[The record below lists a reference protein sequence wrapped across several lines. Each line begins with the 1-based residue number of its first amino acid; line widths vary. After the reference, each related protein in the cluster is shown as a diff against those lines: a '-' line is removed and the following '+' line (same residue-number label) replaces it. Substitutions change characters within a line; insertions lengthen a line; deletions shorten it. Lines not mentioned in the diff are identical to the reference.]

1 MITSRLNK
9 TSEIVTY
16 SGAVIDPLNPD
27 PEQIRIEDIAHSLS
41 NQCRFTGHTREFY
54 SVAQHSVLVS
64 YLCDP
69 KDALWGLLHD
79 ASEAYLSDIA
89 SPIKQFSDMGAIYKT
104 VEEALMTAIARC
116 FSLEEKYIST
126 GYPLYGPQLLLPHS
140 VKEADYKALRI
151 EMRDLM
157 PAGIDSNLGEFPDT
171 VFEVGMCLTP
181 TSARFEFMERFKELD
196 DARH

>member
-1 MITSRLNK
+1 MQTARLNK

-89 SPIKQFSDMGAIYKT
+89 SPIKQFSDMGSAYKE
-104 VEEALMTAIARC
+104 VERGLMTAIALA
-116 FSLEEKYIST
+116 FQLPMSYTLSL
-126 GYPLYGPQLLLPHS
+126 S
-140 VKEADYKALRI
+140 VGTADYKALRI

-157 PAGIDSNLGEFPDT
+157 PRGTYIDAYLEDLDT
-171 VFEVGMCLTP
+171 VFEAGMCLSP
-181 TSARFEFMERFKELD
+181 KSAEIEFLRRYVDLDWER
-196 DARH
+196 R